1 MTELTRPLAIMLMS
15 QLEHIEA
22 VEAAAAKSRNALGFH
37 LLQVFGVFHLVDPN
51 TNKTI
56 RPADADE
63 VLRSFTYLPEGVLY
77 VPGIG
82 LCKIV
87 QQETSK
93 A

>member
-1 MTELTRPLAIMLMS
+1 MTEMTRPIAIMLNS

-22 VEAAAAKSRNALGFH
+22 VEAAAAKSRKALGFH
-37 LLQVFGVFHLVDPN
+37 ITQVFGVFNLVDPN

-56 RPADADE
+56 RPADAGE

-77 VPGIG
+77 VPCIG

-87 QQETSK
+87 QQENQ
-93 A
+93 